1 VPSNA
6 SILAPSAQPPP
17 QVRIRFARALSRL
30 YFIRTGISLA
40 WVLAVSALAG
50 SLDRSSSPGALT
62 SVLLV
67 LYPIS
72 DAAATLVDI
81 RTTPAGSQTLFQRL
95 NLVTGIVAAAAVSE
109 TVHHGF
115 AAILDTFGGWALISG
130 AIQLIVAL
138 RRHTLI
144 TAQWFMVISGADS
157 IFAGTTFLRWS
168 GTAHDGLSTLIQY
181 STGGALWYLIAAV
194 SLSVSAW
201 KATHT
206 ADHRASV

>member
-1 VPSNA
+1 MR
-6 SILAPSAQPPP
+6 PPLLSTSTRP
-17 QVRIRFARALSRL
+17 QRV
-30 YFIRTGISLA
+30 
-40 WVLAVSALAG
+40 
-50 SLDRSSSPGALT
+50 
-62 SVLLV
+62 
-67 LYPIS
+67 
-72 DAAATLVDI
+72 
-81 RTTPAGSQTLFQRL
+81 
-95 NLVTGIVAAAAVSE
+95 NLVTSIVAAAAISL

-115 AAILDTFGGWALISG
+115 TAILDTFGSWALISG

-144 TAQWFMVISGADS
+144 TAQWFMVLSGAGS

-168 GTAHDGLSTLIQY
+168 GTTHDGLSTLIQY